1 MIIALV
7 VCLAILAV
15 LLFALYWKGDVKAG
29 FNFFRLHSSSKHRS
43 GETKQKQKSNLRGS
57 KDIHMSGWSGEGNI
71 LNAMLGR
78 CKSSRLFSASI
89 AASRYSAILPAHP
102 GK

>member
-1 MIIALV
+1 
-7 VCLAILAV
+7 
-15 LLFALYWKGDVKAG
+15 
-29 FNFFRLHSSSKHRS
+29 
-43 GETKQKQKSNLRGS
+43 
-57 KDIHMSGWSGEGNI
+57 MSGWSGEGNI